1 MEALTFKSRR
11 EHRKDVHRF
20 NRYIKG
26 DNWDAEVS
34 LYAKQLETQRLLPW
48 CDLLIVDG
56 KRILNQQTRQS
67 RKLKSNSTCYLQY
80 TQQITTS

>member
-1 MEALTFKSRR
+1 MDALTFKSRR

-34 LYAKQLETQRLLPW
+34 LYAKQLETKRLLPMN
-48 CDLLIVDG
+48 DLLTVDG
-56 KRILNQQTRQS
+56 KRIENQETYQN
-67 RKLKSNSTCYLQY
+67 RKLRWNSTCYPLY
-80 TQQITTS
+80 THQITTS